1 MVRSIAFQY
10 ALKPNT
16 KSQFQSILREAINDQ
31 TSYRDFLLRY
41 DIYSSKV
48 WLTVINQ
55 RDYVFFYH
63 DIGPSFEEKST
74 HFPTSEH
81 AFDAWLRQSLESVY
95 DAEGIS
101 VDGYTCPVFSFNA
114 IEPTFQIKD
123 QP

>member
-1 MVRSIAFQY
+1 MFFSIMTLGR
-10 ALKPNT
+10 ALRK
-16 KSQFQSILREAINDQ
+16 KSR
-31 TSYRDFLLRY
+31 
-41 DIYSSKV
+41 
-48 WLTVINQ
+48 
-55 RDYVFFYH
+55 
-63 DIGPSFEEKST
+63 

-114 IEPTFQIKD
+114 IEPTFHRKD